1 MKKHEINIKYND
13 PKYASMQISADSI
26 EELDAKLEQFLKVNE
41 SIYWN
46 SSAENA
52 LGSRTI
58 EALLEGEEALV
69 QYAHS
74 DMFSFEQVDNTAELE
89 KLAQVEAL
97 EAEEKELL
105 AKLAETDFYVIRK
118 AETEVDYDQSIKDER
133 AAARVR
139 ISEIREEKAAL

>member
-1 MKKHEINIKYND
+1 MKKHEINIITKATN
-13 PKYASMQISADSI
+13 KVGAQICADSI
-26 EELDAKLEQFLKVNE
+26 EELNVKLQQFLKVYP
-41 SIYWN
+41 SIYWD

-52 LGSRTI
+52 LGSRVVQNFLENEEVLI
-58 EALLEGEEALV
+58 E
-69 QYAHS
+69 YAHS
-74 DMFSFEQVDNTAELE
+74 DIFYFEQVDNTAEVE
-89 KLAQVEAL
+89 KLAKIEAL

>member
-1 MKKHEINIKYND
+1 MKKHEINIVTKLT
-13 PKYASMQISADSI
+13 KKVGAQISADSV
-26 EELDAKLEQFLKVNE
+26 EELDAKLEKFLKVDP

-58 EALLEGEEALV
+58 ESLLEGEEALIE
-69 QYAHS
+69 YAHS
-74 DMFSFEQVDNTAELE
+74 DTFSFEQVDNTAELE
-89 KLAQVEAL
+89 RLAQVEAL

-118 AETEVDYDQSIKDER
+118 TETEVDYDQSIKDER
-133 AAARVR
+133 VAARVR